1 MRTTLVFLTVLF
13 LLVSTGLVAQNVGIG
28 TTTPAYKL
36 DVVGEVT
43 ARTAN
48 AFRLRQNSYSVFHR
62 NDNTNYY
69 ILLTNDGTP
78 DANWNT
84 LRPLIINNATGDV
97 RIGGTNTL
105 YTNHANR
112 MVGIGTLTPRE
123 RLEVN
128 GNIRIPAGYGQINL
142 GNNLFINGQ
151 GPTGRI
157 SNNAFVAPGG
167 WQLADTSS
175 NGATIE
181 LRDNG
186 KIELYGTATSGQTN
200 WRRMFGVDAPANVA
214 YFPSGSVGIGTIN
227 PVAKLDVQGTAR
239 VNYMDIDPQN
249 TVNEG
254 GEIRLRGS
262 DVNPNWQID
271 NHAGYFRLHTGGAE
285 RFIMSTD
292 GRLSLGAG
300 RVFPGLY
307 KLYVRGGILA
317 EQVKVAMYNTGEW
330 SDYVFADDYDLKSL
344 PEVEKFVIEN
354 KHLPNVP
361 SAVEMV
367 QQGNDLGKTDAI
379 LLEKIEELYL
389 HMIEM
394 DKQMKE
400 TVQQKDEL
408 EQTDTILQ
416 EKIKAMHLDM
426 MEMNKRM
433 KILEEQNKALQ
444 SENKQLKKSNKH

>member
-1 MRTTLVFLTVLF
+1 MRTTLVLFTVLL
-13 LLVSTGLVAQNVGIG
+13 LLVSTTLTAQNVGIG

-48 AFRLRQNSYSVFHR
+48 AFRLRQNTYSVFHR

-69 ILLTNDGTP
+69 ILLTNNGTP

-84 LRPLIINNATGDV
+84 LRPLIINNATGDI

-105 YTNHANR
+105 YANHADR
-112 MVGIGTLTPRE
+112 MVGIGTLAPRE

-128 GNIRIPAGYGQINL
+128 GNIRIPAGYGHINL

-151 GPTGRI
+151 AATGRI
-157 SNNAFVAPGG
+157 SNNAFIAPGG
-167 WQLADTSS
+167 WQLADTTA

-181 LRDNG
+181 IRDNG
-186 KIELYGTATSGQTN
+186 KIELYGTATTGLTN

-214 YFPSGSVGIGTIN
+214 YFPSGSVGIGTIT
-227 PVAKLDVQGTAR
+227 PVAKLDVEGTAR

-249 TVNEG
+249 SANEG

-271 NHAGYFRLHTGGAE
+271 NHAGFFRLHTGGAE

-300 RVFPGLY
+300 KVFPGVY

-330 SDYVFADDYDLKSL
+330 SDYVFAEDYDLKSL

-361 SAVEMV
+361 SAEQMV

-394 DKQMKE
+394 DKQMKQ
-400 TVQQKDEL
+400 TVQQKEDL
-408 EQTDTILQ
+408 EKTDVILQ
-416 EKIKAMHLDM
+416 KKIK
-426 MEMNKRM
+426 EMDQRM
-433 KILEEQNKALQ
+433 KTLEEQNKALQ